1 VGDVVLRR
9 FALLVAAALVAAACA
24 ETVRTRAHP
33 ALAELA
39 EPLRK
44 VAVAPFTPAGRLALG
59 PEAGG
64 GGDPALATE
73 LVAHQ
78 LSEALGARGVQVV
91 APEDVGRAL
100 GSTLADAA
108 PREIARLVAERFGVD
123 GIVVGSVSR
132 FVERSGE
139 AAGTLRPASVGFEV
153 TLLRAPGG
161 EPLWTGLFD
170 ETQRALFENVLNA
183 TRYPGGGSRWLTA
196 EELARWGATETAR
209 ALPLGN

>member
-1 VGDVVLRR
+1 VLRR
-9 FALLVAAALVAAACA
+9 LTPLAAAALLAMGCA

-64 GGDPALATE
+64 GEDAAVAPQ

-78 LSEALGARGVQVV
+78 LSEALAARGVAVV
-91 APEDVGRAL
+91 PPEDVGRAL
-100 GSTLADAA
+100 GDMLADAA
-108 PREIARLVAERFGVD
+108 PGEIARVAAEKFGAD
-123 GIVVGSVSR
+123 GVVVGRVSR
-132 FVERSGE
+132 YVERSGE

-161 EPLWTGLFD
+161 EPLWTGLFE
-170 ETQRALFENVLNA
+170 ETQRALSENVLNA
-183 TRYPGGGSRWLTA
+183 ARYPGGGSRWLTA

-209 ALPLGN
+209 ALPLGH

>member
-1 VGDVVLRR
+1 MLRR
-9 FALLVAAALVAAACA
+9 LAPLLALALLAGGCA

-33 ALAELA
+33 ALGELPG
-39 EPLRK
+39 PLRK
-44 VAVAPFTPAGRLALG
+44 VAVAPFTPSGRLALG

-64 GGDPALATE
+64 GDPTLATD

-100 GSTLADAA
+100 GPTFLEAA
-108 PREIARLVAERFGVD
+108 PRDLARVAAEKFGAD
-123 GIVVGSVSR
+123 GIVVGRVSR

-153 TLLRAPGG
+153 TLHRAPGG
-161 EPLWTGLFD
+161 EPLWTGVFD
-170 ETQRALFENVLNA
+170 ETQRALFENVFNA
-183 TRYPGGGSRWLTA
+183 GRYPGGGSRWLTA

-209 ALPLGN
+209 ALPLGP

>member
-1 VGDVVLRR
+1 VLRR
-9 FALLVAAALVAAACA
+9 LAPLLALVLLAGGCA

-33 ALAELA
+33 ALGELP

-44 VAVAPFTPAGRLALG
+44 VAVAPVVPAGRLALG

-64 GGDPALATE
+64 GDPAVATE

-78 LSEALGARGVQVV
+78 IGEALGARGVQVV
-91 APEDVGRAL
+91 APEDVGRIL
-100 GSTLADAA
+100 GEVPPDLP
-108 PREIARLVAERFGVD
+108 PREIARLVAEKFGAD
-123 GIVVGSVSR
+123 GVLVGRVSR

-153 TLLRAPGG
+153 TLHRAPGG
-161 EPLWTGLFD
+161 EPLWTGVFD

-183 TRYPGGGSRWLTA
+183 GRYPGGGSRWLSA
-196 EELARWGATETAR
+196 EELARWGASETAR
-209 ALPLGN
+209 ALPLGP